1 MSTDRTCNSSF
12 WTREEDKIF
21 ENILAIYFD
30 DNNLFMKME
39 EALPG
44 KSVDQIKDHYS
55 ILLEDI
61 DAIDSGRAPLPNYPE
76 LQSNANQNTKADV
89 KWRRGTPW
97 TEEEH
102 RSFLQGI
109 DIYGK
114 GDWKSIS
121 RHCVKTRTSMQVATH
136 AQKYFKRVEANKKG
150 NRRTRAKPSVL
161 DITGVDAEFSG
172 NSQVPFAVDMIG
184 PACEG
189 SQAVPDTST
198 ESMCH
203 RESTNA
209 EQVTAVV
216 GGELSGENA
225 FVNVDAS
232 SGTSGHSIPRIGS
245 ELEALLSHP
254 MDEDNDFNLIFDV
267 GMAPT
272 SDAGIA
278 PTAQIGMSGYAAA
291 GEAPAQLP
299 PFSPSSYFGDGVWRS
314 LDTRR

>member
-1 MSTDRTCNSSF
+1 MSTDRTCNSTF

-21 ENILAIYFD
+21 ENILAIYFN
-30 DNNLFMKME
+30 DNNLLMKME

-44 KSVDQIKDHYS
+44 KTVDEIKDHYN

-61 DAIDSGRAPLPNYPE
+61 DAIDSRGAPLPNNPE
-76 LQSNANQNTKADV
+76 MQSNANQNTKADV
-89 KWRRGTPW
+89 EWRRGTRW
-97 TEEEH
+97 IGTQVGFL
-102 RSFLQGI
+102 SFLRGI

-114 GDWKSIS
+114 GDWRSIS
-121 RHCVKTRTSMQVATH
+121 RPRTAMQVAIH
-136 AQKYFKRVEANKKG
+136 AQKYFKRIEANKKR
-150 NRRTRAKPSVL
+150 NRRARAKPSVL
-161 DITGVDAEFSG
+161 DITGMDAEFG
-172 NSQVPFAVDMIG
+172 GTSQVPITVDMIG

-209 EQVTAVV
+209 EQMTAIVR
-216 GGELSGENA
+216 GELSGENA
-225 FVNVDAS
+225 FVNVDACS
-232 SGTSGHSIPRIGS
+232 ETSGHSIPRIGS

-254 MDEDNDFNLIFDV
+254 MDKDNDIDLIFDV

-278 PTAQIGMSGYAAA
+278 PTAQTRMSGYAAA